1 MLDWLHARAAKTPVL
16 FIVEDL
22 HWVDASTLEFLR
34 QFLAEGLHDSIL
46 TLLTFRPEFTTPW
59 PAVAHQTSLALNRL
73 TQRQAGDLM
82 RTKTKRALSDAMVQQ
97 IYDRTGGVPL
107 FVEEFTTMVQESAL
121 PDQEDGSSR
130 GQMLL
135 AHEIPATLQDL
146 VMARLDRIQ
155 GEREFAQLAAT
166 LGREFSYEVLAA
178 VADLDEWAL
187 QRELAELVQAEI
199 LYRRAGRPAAVTSS
213 STRCSR
219 TRCTT
224 RWSRESASGFIGGSP
239 TRWKRSS
246 LRRPRQSRSC
256 SPIISVRRVWPRRV
270 LRTG

>member
-1 MLDWLHARAAKTPVL
+1 M
-16 FIVEDL
+16 
-22 HWVDASTLEFLR
+22 DASTLEFLG

-59 PAVAHQTSLALNRL
+59 PAVAHQTTLALNRL

-82 RTKTKRALSDAMVQQ
+82 RTKTKRALPEAMVQQ

-130 GQMLL
+130 GQTLL

-166 LGREFSYEVLAA
+166 LGREFSYEVLSA
-178 VADLDEWAL
+178 VADLDEWTL

-199 LYRRAGRPAAVTSS
+199 LYAKGRPP
-213 STRCSR
+213 
-219 TRCTT
+219 RCTLHLQA
-224 RWSRESASGFIGGSP
+224 RAA
-239 TRWKRSS
+239 
-246 LRRPRQSRSC
+246 
-256 SPIISVRRVWPRRV
+256 
-270 LRTG
+270 